1 MGWIEIN
8 ICVQRAMLLKVTKYS
23 SPIRIASTITKQ
35 IPQRVDIR
43 YFSYSSLANVS
54 FYLSTASFLTSRSS
68 IIIIQRHF
76 YPDLARVLNA
86 RWGRSERKCLR
97 KSVNLNPFKLKTWEK
112 KNLIGWIQRSLDFI
126 DEKLFSK
133 QFLEVANTFARPF
146 AHTRASSDSFV
157 ESRIATE
164 ISAEIETGWNDRSRK
179 KKKEVN
185 KNKK

>member
-97 KSVNLNPFKLKTWEK
+97 KSVNLNPFKLKTW
-112 KNLIGWIQRSLDFI
+112 G
-126 DEKLFSK
+126 
-133 QFLEVANTFARPF
+133 
-146 AHTRASSDSFV
+146 
-157 ESRIATE
+157 
-164 ISAEIETGWNDRSRK
+164 K
-179 KKKEVN
+179 KKKSHRMDSTIIGFHRWETLLETVSRSCKYFCTSLRAYSREFGFFRRISHRDGN
-185 KNKK
+185 FGRNRNRLKWSI